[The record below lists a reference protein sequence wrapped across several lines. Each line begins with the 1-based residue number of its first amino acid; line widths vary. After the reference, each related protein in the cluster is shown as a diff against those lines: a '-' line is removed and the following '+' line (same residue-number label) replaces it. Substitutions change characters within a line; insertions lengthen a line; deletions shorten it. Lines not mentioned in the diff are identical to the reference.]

1 MKNRTNVDPLDIDLL
16 TPSSVLDWDV
26 KHSFISQFNHMES
39 LRTVRVQDM
48 VFHPQEREMA
58 SLFGRE
64 QLQGL
69 CYLVLHYHLHIRGN
83 IGGWVFFRQKTRRM
97 LFSSGNK

>member
-16 TPSSVLDWDV
+16 ATSSLLDWDV

-39 LRTVRVQDM
+39 LGMVRVQDM
-48 VFHPQEREMA
+48 VFHTHERKMA
-58 SLFGRE
+58 NLFGRE

-69 CYLVLHYHLHIRGN
+69 CYLVLPLSTCTSE
-83 IGGWVFFRQKTRRM
+83 VA
-97 LFSSGNK
+97 LVD